1 MAAELLDDKKISNAK
16 PTDKQFTLKDGKGLF
31 VLVHPNGSKYFQLR
45 ATVNGKPKLIQ
56 LGVYGV
62 MSLAKARELAREK
75 KIQISEGLDPSVQK
89 KIDKATSKLAANST
103 LELVYADWLADKK
116 HIAPSYHKK
125 ISATFKTNVLPRLGA
140 IPINLITPPLIKSTL
155 KVMEARG
162 SITIA
167 KKTKSWLKE
176 IFDHATE
183 AGLRV
188 GDNPANVVKVKTPH
202 QKESYPSLKSRADA
216 GEFMRRLLEYGGRQE
231 TIIAI
236 QILMLTGVRPGELR
250 LAKWNEF
257 NFEDATWAIPKER
270 MKMRK
275 PHVVMLSKQ
284 TLALLKHLK
293 TLTGYQALVLPDL
306 IGNKPVSNMT
316 FSMALQRVWTDYRIV
331 AHGFRHFFSTQA
343 NESRLFHKDVIESAL
358 AHGDENKIRGTYNLA
373 EYRAERAKLAQW
385 WADELDL
392 MRDGAKVL
400 PIKTAQQV

>member
-1 MAAELLDDKKISNAK
+1 MASELLSDKKIDSAK
-16 PTDKQFTLKDGKGLF
+16 PAKKSFTLKDGNGLF
-31 VLVHPNGSKYFQLR
+31 VLVHSNGSKYFQLR
-45 ATVNGKPKLIQ
+45 ATVNGKQKLIQ

-62 MSLAKARELAREK
+62 MTLTKARELARNK
-75 KIQISEGLDPSVQK
+75 KTQISEGLDPAIQK
-89 KIDKATSKLAANST
+89 KIDKAASKLDADAT
-103 LELVYADWLADKK
+103 LEVVYNLWLAEKN
-116 HIAPSYHKK
+116 HISPSYHKK
-125 ISATFKTNVLPRLGA
+125 ICATFKANVLPRLGA
-140 IPINLITPPLIKSTL
+140 IPIKLITPPLIKSTL

-183 AGLRV
+183 SGLRV
-188 GDNPANVVKVKTPH
+188 GDNPASVVKVKTPH
-202 QKESYPSLKSRADA
+202 EKVSYPSLKSRSDA
-216 GEFMRRLLEYGGRQE
+216 GDFMRRLLEYGGRRE

-236 QILMLTGVRPGELR
+236 QLLMLTGVRPGELR
-250 LAKWNEF
+250 LASWHEF
-257 NFEDATWAIPKER
+257 NFDDATWSIPKER

-284 TLALLKHLK
+284 ALTLLKQLK
-293 TLTGYQALVLPDL
+293 TLTGYQSLVLPDL

-316 FSMALQRVWTDYRIV
+316 FNMALQRVWTDYRIV
-331 AHGFRHFFSTQA
+331 AHGFRHFFSTQV

-358 AHGDENKIRGTYNLA
+358 AHGDEDKIRGTYNLA
-373 EYRAERAKLAQW
+373 EYRTERTKLAQW

-400 PIKTAQQV
+400 PFKQA

>member
-16 PTDKQFTLKDGKGLF
+16 PIEKPFTLKDGKGLF

-62 MSLAKARELAREK
+62 MSLAKARALAREK
-75 KIQISEGLDPSVQK
+75 KTQISEGLDPSVQK
-89 KIDKATSKLAANST
+89 KIDKAASKLAANAT
-103 LELVYADWLADKK
+103 LEAVYDDWLAEKK
-116 HIAPSYHKK
+116 HISPSYHKK
-125 ISATFKTNVLPRLGA
+125 ISATFKANVLPRLGE
-140 IPINLITPPLIKSTL
+140 IPITLISPPLIKSTL

-167 KKTKSWLKE
+167 KKTKAWLKE

-183 AGLRV
+183 SGLRE
-188 GDNPANVVKVKTPH
+188 GDNPASVVSVKTPH
-202 QKESYPSLKSRADA
+202 EKQNYPSLKNRADA

-231 TIIAI
+231 TILAI

-250 LAKWNEF
+250 LAHWSEF
-257 NFEDATWAIPKER
+257 NFDEATWAIPKER

-284 TLALLKHLK
+284 ALSRLTQLKNI
-293 TLTGYQALVLPDL
+293 TGYQPLVLPDL
-306 IGNKPVSNMT
+306 IGKKPVSNMT
-316 FSMALQRVWTDYRIV
+316 FNMALQRVWTDYRIV
-331 AHGFRHFFSTQA
+331 AHGLRHFFSTQA
-343 NESRLFHKDVIESAL
+343 NESRMFHKDVIETSL

-373 EYRAERAKLAQW
+373 EYRSERLKLAQW
-385 WADELDL
+385 WADELDA
-392 MRDGAKVL
+392 MRDGAKIL
-400 PIKTAQQV
+400 PIKAA

>member
-16 PTDKQFTLKDGKGLF
+16 PTDKPFTLKDGNGLF

-62 MSLAKARELAREK
+62 MTLKKARELAREK
-75 KIQISEGLDPSVQK
+75 KTQITEGLDPTIQK
-89 KIDKATSKLAANST
+89 KIDKASSKLAANAT
-103 LELVYADWLADKK
+103 LEVVYADWLADKK
-116 HIAPSYHKK
+116 HISPSYHKK
-125 ISATFKTNVLPRLGA
+125 ISTTFKANVLPRLGA
-140 IPINLITPPLIKSTL
+140 IPVNLITPPLIKSTL
-155 KVMEARG
+155 KVMEERG

-167 KKTKSWLKE
+167 KKTKAWLKE

-188 GDNPANVVKVKTPH
+188 GDNPASVVKVKTPH
-202 QKESYPSLKSRADA
+202 EKVSYPSLKSRSDA
-216 GEFMRRLLEYGGRQE
+216 GEFMRRLLEYGGRRE

-236 QILMLTGVRPGELR
+236 QLLMLTGVRPGELR
-250 LAKWNEF
+250 LAQWSEF
-257 NFEDATWAIPKER
+257 NFDDASWAIPKER

-284 TLALLKHLK
+284 AIALLKQLK
-293 TLTGYQALVLPDL
+293 TLTGYQSLVLPDL

-316 FSMALQRVWTDYRIV
+316 FNMALQRIWTDYRIV
-331 AHGFRHFFSTQA
+331 AHGLRHFFSTQT

-373 EYRAERAKLAQW
+373 EYRSERAKLAQW
-385 WADELDL
+385 WADELDQ
-392 MRDGAKVL
+392 MRDGAKVI
-400 PIKTAQQV
+400 PIQTKLA

>member
-1 MAAELLDDKKISNAK
+1 MASELLSDKDVSNAK
-16 PTDKQFTLKDGKGLF
+16 PSKKSFTLKDGNGLF
-31 VLVHPNGSKYFQLR
+31 VLVHSNGSKYFQLR
-45 ATVNGKPKLIQ
+45 ATVNGKQKLIQ

-62 MSLAKARELAREK
+62 MTLAKARELARDK
-75 KIQISEGLDPSVQK
+75 KAQISEGLDPAIQK
-89 KIDKATSKLAANST
+89 KIDKATSKLAANAT
-103 LELVYADWLADKK
+103 LEVVYADWLAEKS
-116 HIAPSYHKK
+116 HISPSYHKK
-125 ISATFKTNVLPRLGA
+125 ISATFKANVLPRLGA
-140 IPINLITPPLIKSTL
+140 IPINLITPPLIKNIL

-202 QKESYPSLKSRADA
+202 QKESYPSLRSREDA

-236 QILMLTGVRPGELR
+236 QLLMLTGVRPGELR
-250 LAKWNEF
+250 LAQWNEF
-257 NFEDATWAIPKER
+257 DFEDATWAIPKVR

-284 TLALLKHLK
+284 AVTLLKQLK
-293 TLTGYQALVLPDL
+293 TLTGYQGYVLPDL
-306 IGNKPVSNMT
+306 IGSKPISNMT
-316 FSMALQRVWTDYRIV
+316 FSMALQRVWVDYRIV

-373 EYRAERAKLAQW
+373 EYRTERAKLAQW

-400 PIKTAQQV
+400 PFKQA